1 MNAGNVLVS
10 GTSDEILK
18 NKQVQIASLGSGN
31 ALITN
36 QSNLEHNVDPSKVK
50 LELKN
55 IDTFYGKSH
64 ILNNVSLDVSKGEVV
79 ALLGRN
85 GAGKSSTLKSIMG
98 IAPISKG
105 KILFNGREI
114 QNMMPEQIAR
124 AGVGLVPQGR
134 RLFSNLTVEENLK
147 VGGLQRT
154 GDSGVTWPMERIVEK
169 FPRIKDRLH
178 ARADTLSGGEQQMV
192 AIARALSGNVELIL
206 MDEPFEGLSPTMI
219 EELFE
224 SINDLRSE
232 VSLLIIEHQL
242 DLVLALA
249 DRAFILDRGF
259 ISHEGPTQP
268 LLEDLEF
275 RKSKLWV

>member
-1 MNAGNVLVS
+1 
-10 GTSDEILK
+10 
-18 NKQVQIASLGSGN
+18 
-31 ALITN
+31 
-36 QSNLEHNVDPSKVK
+36 
-50 LELKN
+50 
-55 IDTFYGKSH
+55 
-64 ILNNVSLDVSKGEVV
+64 
-79 ALLGRN
+79 
-85 GAGKSSTLKSIMG
+85 
-98 IAPISKG
+98 
-105 KILFNGREI
+105 
-114 QNMMPEQIAR
+114 
-124 AGVGLVPQGR
+124 
-134 RLFSNLTVEENLK
+134 
-147 VGGLQRT
+147 
-154 GDSGVTWPMERIVEK
+154 MERIVEK

-249 DRAFILDRGF
+249 DRAFILDRGVV
-259 ISHEGPTQP
+259 SHEGPTRP